1 MTRRMILAIG
11 LAGSIGLAMAPQ
23 AKAAG
28 FLDDLTRA
36 IFGNPTPPAAIGGP
50 EGPSIRPKSQKPR
63 AVSAKPTAPAVK
75 LDPASDAY
83 WYLRDPTLRKGDI
96 VVTRSGVVVFDG
108 QRASDHASSDFTALE
123 DTRRLPKAQQ
133 QTLEAA
139 AARGRAYFT
148 PSTSA
153 PIVPPA
159 LEAKP
164 SLGATA
170 QAQ

>member
-11 LAGSIGLAMAPQ
+11 IAGTIGVAMTPQ
-23 AKAAG
+23 AQAAG

-36 IFGNPTPPAAIGGP
+36 IFGNPTPPAAIVVPDGP
-50 EGPSIRPKSQKPR
+50 AIKPKPSKPR
-63 AVSAKPTAPAVK
+63 QASTKPAEPTVK
-75 LDPASDAY
+75 LDPASDSY

-96 VVTRSGVVVFDG
+96 VVTRSGIVVFDG

-123 DTRRLPKAQQ
+123 DTKRLPKAQQ

-148 PSTSA
+148 PSATA
-153 PIVPPA
+153 PIIPVMQTKA
-159 LEAKP
+159 EA
-164 SLGATA
+164 STTA
-170 QAQ
+170 QVQ

>member
-11 LAGSIGLAMAPQ
+11 VAGTLALASQ
-23 AKAAG
+23 AQAAG

-36 IFGNPTPPAAIGGP
+36 IFGNPTPPAMIGGP
-50 EGPSIRPKSQKPR
+50 DGPAIRPKPSKPR
-63 AVSAKPTAPAVK
+63 PASTKPAEPTVK

-108 QRASDHASSDFTALE
+108 QKSAEHASSAFTALE
-123 DTRRLPKAQQ
+123 DTKRLPKAQQ

-148 PSTSA
+148 PSSSA
-153 PIVPPA
+153 PVVPA
-159 LEAKP
+159 VLATRP
-164 SLGATA
+164 SPGITA

>member
-11 LAGSIGLAMAPQ
+11 AAGGLAFASQ
-23 AKAAG
+23 AQAAG

-36 IFGNPTPPAAIGGP
+36 IFGNPAPPAMIGGP
-50 EGPSIRPKSQKPR
+50 DGPAIRPRPSKPR
-63 AVSAKPTAPAVK
+63 PASTKPTEPAVK
-75 LDPASDAY
+75 LDPASDSY

-96 VVTRSGVVVFDG
+96 VVTSRGVVVFDG
-108 QRASDHASSDFTALE
+108 QRASGHVSSDFTALE
-123 DTRRLPKAQQ
+123 DTKRLPKAQQ

-148 PSTSA
+148 PSATA
-153 PIVPPA
+153 PVVPVMQTKV
-159 LEAKP
+159 EV
-164 SLGATA
+164 STTA

>member
-11 LAGSIGLAMAPQ
+11 AAGSLAFASQ
-23 AKAAG
+23 AQAAG

-36 IFGNPTPPAAIGGP
+36 IFGNPAPPAMIGGP
-50 EGPSIRPKSQKPR
+50 DGPAIRPKPSKPR
-63 AVSAKPTAPAVK
+63 QASTKPAEPAVK

-96 VVTRSGVVVFDG
+96 VVTRSGIVVFDG
-108 QRASDHASSDFTALE
+108 QRASGHASSDFTALE

-148 PSTSA
+148 PSATA
-153 PIVPPA
+153 LVVPA
-159 LEAKP
+159 MDAKIDP
-164 SLGATA
+164 NATA

>member
-1 MTRRMILAIG
+1 MILALGIAGTIG
-11 LAGSIGLAMAPQ
+11 FAMTPQ

-36 IFGNPTPPAAIGGP
+36 IFGNPTPPAAIGVPDGP
-50 EGPSIRPKSQKPR
+50 AIRPKPSKPR
-63 AVSAKPTAPAVK
+63 PVNTRPAEPAVK

-96 VVTRSGVVVFDG
+96 VVTRSGIVVFDG
-108 QRASDHASSDFTALE
+108 QKSSEHASSAFTALE
-123 DTRRLPKAQQ
+123 DTKHLPKVQQ

-139 AARGRAYFT
+139 AARGRALFT
-148 PSTSA
+148 PSATA
-153 PIVPPA
+153 PVVPTLQTKA
-159 LEAKP
+159 EI
-164 SLGATA
+164 GTTA

>member
-11 LAGSIGLAMAPQ
+11 AAGGLAFASQ
-23 AKAAG
+23 AQAAG

-36 IFGNPTPPAAIGGP
+36 IFGNPAPPAMIGGP
-50 EGPSIRPKSQKPR
+50 DGPAIRPKPSKPR
-63 AVSAKPTAPAVK
+63 PVSAKPAEPAVK

-108 QRASDHASSDFTALE
+108 QRSSGHETSDFTALE

-148 PSTSA
+148 PSATT
-153 PIVPPA
+153 PVVPVMQTKA
-159 LEAKP
+159 EI
-164 SLGATA
+164 STTA

>member
-11 LAGSIGLAMAPQ
+11 VAGSFGLAMAPQ
-23 AKAAG
+23 AQAAG

-36 IFGNPTPPAAIGGP
+36 IFGNPTPPAAIGIPDGP
-50 EGPSIRPKSQKPR
+50 AIRPRPSKPR
-63 AVSAKPTAPAVK
+63 AVSTKPAEPAVK

-108 QRASDHASSDFTALE
+108 RRSSGHETSDFTALE

-133 QTLEAA
+133 QTLQAA

-148 PSTSA
+148 PSSTAPLVPVALKTQTS
-153 PIVPPA
+153 
-159 LEAKP
+159 L
-164 SLGATA
+164 STTA

>member
-11 LAGSIGLAMAPQ
+11 VAGGIGLAMAPR
-23 AKAAG
+23 AEAAG

-36 IFGNPTPPAAIGGP
+36 IFGNPTPPAAIGGLD
-50 EGPSIRPKSQKPR
+50 GPVIRPKPSKPR
-63 AVSAKPTAPAVK
+63 QVSTKPAEPALK

-96 VVTRSGVVVFDG
+96 VVTRSGIVVFDG
-108 QRASDHASSDFTALE
+108 QKSSEHASSAFTALE
-123 DTRRLPKAQQ
+123 DTKRLPKAQQ

-139 AARGRAYFT
+139 AARGRANFT
-148 PSTSA
+148 PSTTA
-153 PIVPPA
+153 PVIPVMQTKA
-159 LEAKP
+159 EI
-164 SLGATA
+164 GATA